1 MAKKKWRFETSVIHG
16 AQTPEK
22 WMSASLAPIY
32 QSAAHRYDTAE
43 ELSAVFAGKAEGFTY
58 QRLSNPTNDVL
69 EKRLCLLEGGRAA
82 VVTSS
87 GMAAVN
93 DAVMTICRP
102 GDRIVASNS
111 IFQATYGLFMNVIA
125 KFGIE
130 IEMVETTDPQ
140 AWKAALTGNTKL
152 LFAETIGNPKLDVPN
167 IEQIARIAHAGRAP
181 LIVDNTLATPYLFRP
196 LEHGADIVVHSTTK
210 YFNGHGSAV
219 GGVVIDGGK
228 FDWPED
234 KYPGFQPG
242 GSWPISTSFGAKS
255 TWDSVPVR
263 PPSIPF

>member
-87 GMAAVN
+87 GMAAV
-93 DAVMTICRP
+93 
-102 GDRIVASNS
+102 
-111 IFQATYGLFMNVIA
+111 
-125 KFGIE
+125 
-130 IEMVETTDPQ
+130 
-140 AWKAALTGNTKL
+140 
-152 LFAETIGNPKLDVPN
+152 
-167 IEQIARIAHAGRAP
+167 
-181 LIVDNTLATPYLFRP
+181 
-196 LEHGADIVVHSTTK
+196 
-210 YFNGHGSAV
+210 
-219 GGVVIDGGK
+219 
-228 FDWPED
+228 
-234 KYPGFQPG
+234 
-242 GSWPISTSFGAKS
+242 
-255 TWDSVPVR
+255 
-263 PPSIPF
+263 